1 MLRAGD
7 LSDRITIQQRGATRT
22 PSGQPVPGDWAPLV
36 TVWADVQHLSGTGAI
51 KAGAETSTLQASMK
65 VRRRND
71 IDAGMRVQ
79 FEGALYQINA
89 ILPGK
94 ARDHMFLVCEVT
106 K

>member
-1 MLRAGD
+1 MRAGD
-7 LSDRITIQQRGATRT
+7 LTDRITIEQRGATRT
-22 PSGQPVPGDWAPLV
+22 PSGQPVPGDWAPLA
-36 TVWADVQHLSGTGAI
+36 TIWADVQHLSGTGAI

-65 VRRRND
+65 VRRRSD

-79 FEGALYQINA
+79 FDGQVYLINA